1 MFHRR
6 TLFLAA
12 VSAMAAV
19 PAFAAP
25 LTLPAADGVQV
36 WAEHRTA
43 AGTRRGIVLLFH
55 QAGTNHGEYDPIAPR
70 LNRMGFDTLAIDQ
83 RSGGTAFGHRNET
96 AERVGRD
103 PGYLAALPDLEAAFA
118 WAQSQKVP
126 VVVWGSSYSAALVF
140 LLASR
145 PPGGIAALLAFSP
158 GEYIGGVSIR
168 SAAAKVACPV
178 FATSAGDPGEE
189 AAAAEILAAAPS
201 PLKRQIRSPGGVHG
215 SSTLR
220 RANADDVWQGV
231 EVFLDQAIPR
241 A

>member
-12 VSAMAAV
+12 VSAVAAV
-19 PAFAAP
+19 PASAAP
-25 LTLPAADGVQV
+25 PPLQAADGVHIAAAHQI
-36 WAEHRTA
+36 A

-103 PGYLAALPDLEAAFA
+103 PGYLAAMPDLEAAFT
-118 WAQSQKVP
+118 WAQTQKVP
-126 VVVWGSSYSAALVF
+126 VIVWGSSYSAALVF
-140 LLASR
+140 LLAAR
-145 PPGGIAALLAFSP
+145 HPRAIAAVLAFSP

-168 SAAAKVACPV
+168 SAAGKVACPV
-178 FATSAGDPGEE
+178 FATSADDPSEE
-189 AAAAEILAAAPS
+189 AAAAAILAASPS

-220 RANADDVWQGV
+220 RANAEDVWRAV
-231 EVFLDQAIPR
+231 DAFLNQAVPGT
-241 A
+241 